1 LYLIYVQPLA
11 ELISVKIGYG
21 CGWSEYIWGDNKG
34 PWETPKL
41 TSILRQRTG
50 EDIGHALGT
59 LQFRHTAVGI
69 GRQFVG
75 DEFAKGY
82 KDETGEV
89 EEPEMEGEDP
99 LEISA
104 GRGSAVGVN
113 RYAVRSDIVRHLS
126 QRNIDTFRPLSQ
138 SWHRFLGLQ
147 SRKEAVRARSQK
159 RKGGET
165 ETPVAKKT
173 NIS

>member
-1 LYLIYVQPLA
+1 M
-11 ELISVKIGYG
+11 
-21 CGWSEYIWGDNKG
+21 
-34 PWETPKL
+34 PKL

-50 EDIGHALGT
+50 EDIGHMLGT

-75 DEFAKGY
+75 DEFVKGY

-104 GRGSAVGVN
+104 GRGSVVGVN

-126 QRNIDTFRPLSQ
+126 QRNIDTLRPLSQ

-159 RKGGET
+159 RKQEET
-165 ETPVAKKT
+165 EIPVAKKT